1 MSELT
6 RREFLAAGVSAA
18 MIAKMPSFSPDG
30 IAKVGIQLYSL
41 RAILP
46 TNLEGTLAELRKIGY
61 REVELAGLYDRTP
74 AQFRAALDKAGLVA
88 ASAHYSLTEL
98 RSSWP
103 RVIAE
108 AKALG
113 NQHIVAAW
121 IDEGE
126 RKAVGDWTRI
136 AAELNKLGERARG
149 SGLQLAYH
157 NHSYEFGKVDGK
169 LPYDILLTETDK
181 SLVGFEL
188 DLYWMTEGDQSP
200 RAYFARHPGRFTML
214 HVKDRTAD
222 GKMVDVGKGVID
234 FPNIFAN
241 AGRAGVQHYFVE
253 NDEPTDPLESA
264 RVSFQ
269 YMDHVKIP
277 KRGRKG

>member
-18 MIAKMPSFSPDG
+18 MIAKVPSLSPDG
-30 IAKVGIQLYSL
+30 IANVGIQLYTVRDLLSKDFD
-41 RAILP
+41 
-46 TNLEGTLAELRKIGY
+46 GTLAELRKIGY
-61 REVELAGLYDRTP
+61 REVETAGLAGRTA
-74 AQFRAALDKAGLVA
+74 AQFRESLDRARLTAVA
-88 ASAHYSLTEL
+88 AHYDYSTL
-98 RSSWP
+98 RSSWATAV
-103 RVIAE
+103 RE

-113 NQHIVAAW
+113 TRYIVSAW
-121 IDEGE
+121 IDAAD
-126 RKAVGDWTRI
+126 RKSLSDYQRI
-136 AAELNKLGERARG
+136 AAELNAMGEKARG
-149 SGLQLAYH
+149 SGLQFACH
-157 NHSYEFGKVDGK
+157 NHDYVFPKIDGKV
-169 LPYDILLTETDK
+169 PYDVLLDETDK

-188 DLYWMTEGDQSP
+188 DLYWMVARGQSP
-200 RAYFARHPGRFTML
+200 RAYFARYPGRFPLL
-214 HVKDRTAD
+214 HVKDRTAS
-222 GKMVDVGKGVID
+222 GQMADVGKGAID

-241 AGRAGVQHYFVE
+241 AARGGVQHYFVE